1 MKYRVLIHTYRL
13 VYPNSHHAPTLARD
27 SMMNMRDT
35 ALIVA
40 ETMAMRLRM
49 LSQAVTKLDDQVLR
63 LYGRSVSQVLLTAV
77 SCIPAAS

>member
-1 MKYRVLIHTYRL
+1 MKYRVPIHTYRL
-13 VYPNSHHAPTLARD
+13 VYPNSHHAPILARD

-40 ETMAMRLRM
+40 ETIAVRLRM
-49 LSQAVTKLDDQVLR
+49 LSQAVTKLDDQALR
-63 LYGRSVSQVLLTAV
+63 PYGRSVSQMLLTAV